1 MCLSPRQT
9 PLWSPSSIFNAFS
22 QFLWQPQS
30 QGNDGIINSNVN
42 CFFLSHLNRASE
54 LSAVHAVAV
63 CSAAGSQPSE
73 LQMAHRGGIGEE
85 NPWVKWAGG
94 SSWSVSVPGLWS
106 SSWHPE
112 RGSIAGLPCRHQQG
126 PSVLG
131 SFPSFFPVGVA
142 EHREGNVQFQWA
154 EQSSVFLFVVL
165 SCWSS
170 VLCDFDKK
178 LTWMKL
184 LLI

>member
-1 MCLSPRQT
+1 
-9 PLWSPSSIFNAFS
+9 
-22 QFLWQPQS
+22 
-30 QGNDGIINSNVN
+30 
-42 CFFLSHLNRASE
+42 
-54 LSAVHAVAV
+54 
-63 CSAAGSQPSE
+63 
-73 LQMAHRGGIGEE
+73 MAHRGGIGEE

-131 SFPSFFPVGVA
+131 SFPSFFPVGMA

-178 LTWMKL
+178 PYLNEATADLIIAESSAFKVQSTSLRASVIPLLQINTVFKSNLSPDHPGSLTESLDHSCHL
-184 LLI
+184 LKMIF